1 MKYVNKIM
9 NKMIVE
15 LGLRLTTSGVFC
27 LFLFLMLR
35 GYLVVL
41 EVFVFFGE

>member
-1 MKYVNKIM
+1 M
-9 NKMIVE
+9 NVK

-41 EVFVFFGE
+41 EFPVTFGKRV